1 MKLKILY
8 VLLLIASTILGT
20 LFDGES
26 QKDTHIHFEVPNKI
40 VADYEN
46 KVSKK

>member
-8 VLLLIASTILGT
+8 VLLLITSIILGA
-20 LFDGES
+20 LFGGES

-46 KVSKK
+46 KSSKK